1 MSRKVTAIIGGY
13 RKGRIIDTAVD
24 EILAAAEECGAETSR
39 IYLRDR
45 SIDFCTNCR
54 VCTQQEGSRRGA
66 CPLSDDM
73 ATILDEL
80 DRSDAIILASPV
92 NFGTVTAVMKKFI
105 ERLVCYAFWPWGKA
119 GPQIRT
125 SLRDKRA
132 VIVLSSAAPAIM
144 TRLLT
149 GSSGLLKKTAG
160 LLGART
166 IGVLAIGL
174 AALQEKQA
182 LPDRARRKARQLGRK
197 LGACRT

>member
-1 MSRKVTAIIGGY
+1 
-13 RKGRIIDTAVD
+13 
-24 EILAAAEECGAETSR
+24 
-39 IYLRDR
+39 
-45 SIDFCTNCR
+45 
-54 VCTQQEGSRRGA
+54 
-66 CPLSDDM
+66 M

-182 LPDRARRKARQLGRK
+182 LPDRARRKARQLGKK